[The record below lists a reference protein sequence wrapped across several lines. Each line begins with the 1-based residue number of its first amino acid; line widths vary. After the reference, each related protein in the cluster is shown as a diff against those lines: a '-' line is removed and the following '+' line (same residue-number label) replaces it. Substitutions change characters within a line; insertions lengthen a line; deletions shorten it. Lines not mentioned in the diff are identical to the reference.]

1 MRVYNKKVNRICS
14 SSCFLMPKAFDGD
27 LKTVEVFRNGLLQEK
42 DDDEYEN
49 DFSIINNIIIFYDK
63 IEMSEKVIIHY
74 NKK

>member
-1 MRVYNKKVNRICS
+1 
-14 SSCFLMPKAFDGD
+14 MPKAFDGD